1 MKSLIGFSLSLFPS
15 PDLNSTMRAWI
26 FVLAVLAT
34 FQVIVQVASTEDFVA
49 AKIKMVESQQLP
61 SKSKSHRHRISSS
74 PVLSFAAIVA
84 EKSSKQQEEEEEDG
98 QFSLTNSNNIVLN
111 SDNVQHPAH
120 ETNSVLTEQ
129 QVQLLVPTNF
139 KSSSP
144 SANSVVN
151 KSNISNSSG
160 NSNSIDSGKRRHR
173 TRVQRARRRRQRLR
187 QRLQKSQDLAESSL
201 QRSSS
206 QEKRI
211 NSNELNVEEELDEEE
226 QEDITVAKEDR
237 AKPDPETLVTI
248 EKNLLSLFGFK
259 KRPKIDRSKVVIP
272 EAMRRMYAET
282 TGMELDLPD
291 LPKPAIHR
299 AHYTANT
306 VRSFTHE
313 GESSGFDCEI
323 IVLRTANC
331 CSESLLCLG
340 GFRK

>member
-1 MKSLIGFSLSLFPS
+1 
-15 PDLNSTMRAWI
+15 MRAWI

-34 FQVIVQVASTEDFVA
+34 FQVIVQVASTDSVA
-49 AKIKMVESQQLP
+49 AKMESQQLSSS
-61 SKSKSHRHRISSS
+61 SKSKSQQQHRHRISSS

-84 EKSSKQQEEEEEDG
+84 SAEKSSPQQQQDG

-160 NSNSIDSGKRRHR
+160 NSNSIDTSSVASGKRRHR
-173 TRVQRARRRRQRLR
+173 TRVQRARRRRQRQR
-187 QRLQKSQDLAESSL
+187 QRLQMSQDLVESSL
-201 QRSSS
+201 QRSS
-206 QEKRI
+206 QEQKRI
-211 NSNELNVEEELDEEE
+211 NSNELNVEDEE
-226 QEDITVAKEDR
+226 QENVTVEKEER

-259 KRPKIDRSKVVIP
+259 KRPSIDRSKVVIP

-313 GESSGFDCEI
+313 GESSGFNCEI
-323 IVLRTANC
+323 ILRTANC
-331 CSESLLCLG
+331 CSESWG
-340 GFRK
+340 